1 MQRVRKWLTFVG
13 VSTSHPLAFLVVGV
27 YVIVWLAFD
36 VVLGKALRVLP
47 ETELLKP
54 VSDLLHRGNAPGLS
68 GLTRP
73 HRRVYPE
80 RVQRWSRGR
89 DLLAARKS
97 ASLQDIT
104 TSSARWKR

>member
-1 MQRVRKWLTFVG
+1 
-13 VSTSHPLAFLVVGV
+13 
-27 YVIVWLAFD
+27 
-36 VVLGKALRVLP
+36 LP